1 MPNQI
6 KCGPSGGIGG
16 SDFEDIPPANARIKS
31 LTVWYREWVDA
42 IQVFWS
48 DGTSSQK
55 HGGGSGDG
63 TTIPLADGEYLV
75 GISGKYGAKV
85 DSIRFVTNQGTHGP
99 YGGDGGDVKYH
110 YNDAKHED
118 VKPTSP
124 SVTIVGF
131 WGRAGDHIDAI
142 GCVFSV

>member
-1 MPNQI
+1 M

-16 SDFEDIPPANARIKS
+16 SDFADTPSPEVRITA
-31 LTVWYREWVDA
+31 LTVWHGKWVDA

-48 DGTSSQK
+48 DGTSSPK

-75 GISGKYGAKV
+75 GIFGRYGEKV
-85 DSIRFVTNQGTHGP
+85 DSIGFVTNNRVCGP
-99 YGGDGGDVKYH
+99 YGGSGGDVDYH

-131 WGRAGDHIDAI
+131 CGREEDYIYAI